1 MDQEQATKPLWQYWK
16 NILIIN
22 AFHGKDLQL
31 KRENDER
38 NLNLLKYG
46 KVILTYKLV
55 NLKFRPTKI
64 ACYDLLNMHCTCM
77 FNQWYFNH

>member
-31 KRENDER
+31 KREKDER

-46 KVILTYKLV
+46 KERGHATTQVSG
-55 NLKFRPTKI
+55 N
-64 ACYDLLNMHCTCM
+64 
-77 FNQWYFNH
+77 